1 MELVANV
8 WPVFD
13 ADTGV
18 VLRFFIRGYCMDAP
32 DPVISATLRALAAT
46 DFRLAQVF
54 PIPHRFSVTSPFGS
68 LQGCVTLAGFHE
80 SQAAIL
86 ATAFAEVEKTFA
98 KLQAVSVATA
108 NGQPIGIG
116 VVPSFPPEPYQ
127 LVTAILETTEGE
139 LIPQIRS

>member
-68 LQGCVTLAGFHE
+68 LQGCVTLAGP
-80 SQAAIL
+80 SRDSRACIRRGGKDVRQA
-86 ATAFAEVEKTFA
+86 TGRF
-98 KLQAVSVATA
+98 
-108 NGQPIGIG
+108 GCDG
-116 VVPSFPPEPYQ
+116 
-127 LVTAILETTEGE
+127 
-139 LIPQIRS
+139 RR